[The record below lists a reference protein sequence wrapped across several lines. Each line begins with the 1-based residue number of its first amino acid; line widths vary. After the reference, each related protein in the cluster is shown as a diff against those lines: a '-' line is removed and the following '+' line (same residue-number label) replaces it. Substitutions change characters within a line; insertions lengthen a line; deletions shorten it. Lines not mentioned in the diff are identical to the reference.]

1 MDEYIKRETA
11 IKAIYDSDPF
21 GVHKYFGWR
30 AMDIEEALRAIPA
43 VDVEK
48 MSDGYHTFADLYEQ
62 RLILSAALAKNNPH
76 AWKSKRHED
85 GSVPFGGGWFIMGFD
100 TDEGCYTYHYELKD
114 WDSFRCKELDK
125 GKPWDGHTSKDVR
138 RLLSIPAAVSVPQWI
153 SVKDRLPEDGEDVLI
168 WYEYFRYFPYN
179 RMYTTH
185 DIAYQYNGYWED
197 AGGSLGP
204 KARVFAWMPL
214 PEPPKEDADNG

>member
-11 IKAIYDSDPF
+11 LSLVRPDAPEDEKATVTIATAKKL
-21 GVHKYFGWR
+21 VRNIIQR
-30 AMDIEEALRAIPA
+30 APA

-100 TDEGCYTYHYELKD
+100 TDEGCYTYHYELKN
-114 WDSFRCKELDK
+114 WDLFQCKELNK

-138 RLLSIPAAVSVPQWI
+138 RLLSIPVADVAPVRHGRWIENTDGIYCWIECSECGGAAPRDIDAEIVLSNYCPNCGA
-153 SVKDRLPEDGEDVLI
+153 KMDG
-168 WYEYFRYFPYN
+168 
-179 RMYTTH
+179 
-185 DIAYQYNGYWED
+185 G
-197 AGGSLGP
+197 
-204 KARVFAWMPL
+204 
-214 PEPPKEDADNG
+214 ADNG